1 MSDVGCWFHSINKP
15 WEFQEKWPR
24 ETIPPNAADLYEG
37 TRQENPGVPSGGL
50 SRKDRSGGSLEA
62 HSFMCLSS
70 VFPLVLP

>member
-1 MSDVGCWFHSINKP
+1 MGCWFHSINEP

-24 ETIPPNAADLYEG
+24 KTIPPNAADLYEG
-37 TRQENPGVPSGGL
+37 TRQENPHVPSGGV

-70 VFPLVLP
+70 VFPLVLS